1 MYKILIVEDE
11 KIERD
16 SLKRMI
22 TGFDLDITEIVTA
35 ENGEHGLKIFKEIQP
50 DIVLA
55 DINMPKL
62 GGLDMI
68 EMIRKENSDVICL
81 ILTSYDYFSYAQRA
95 IRLNVEDFILKP
107 ADQATLKHCI
117 VKAVEKL
124 HKDKNTYVQ
133 TSSLVQKMNQVKN
146 LLESECFYA
155 ILTRQ
160 DESKL
165 IENFK
170 MNGINMA
177 SGICFIFNDLMMIP
191 EYLSNFRSD
200 VEDLGYVCIQ
210 GNINEN
216 YIMFIISNHIMT
228 QGDSKTLDYLIN
240 IHKLRR
246 FNFAVGGL
254 KNDAISLYTS
264 YEEAL
269 YNLRNT
275 GEEKNEILI
284 HNNEENQLVSLSID
298 WANQFLDNIEIDNRD
313 LIKKFCRELMQYGN
327 KDTNKIMSLI
337 IHQMAKEINEKYNV
351 LIDINELDEHLITN
365 GNYQNLEII
374 VNQMLQKILKPVKNI
389 KYQNSSHLIKKA
401 MKFIDKNYKKPISL
415 NDLADELNVSSFYIS
430 KLFSKEGQNFTEI
443 VNDLRIKE
451 AKRLIKKDYT
461 FKEVAF
467 NVGFGSQ
474 SYFTKI
480 FKKKVGMS
488 PKEYRNMF

>member
-22 TGFDLDITEIVTA
+22 TDFNLDITKIVTA
-35 ENGEHGLKIFKEIQP
+35 ENGEQGLLMFRELQP

-68 EMIRKENSDVICL
+68 EIIRKENNDTICL

-117 VKAVEKL
+117 AKAIEKL
-124 HKDKNTYVQ
+124 HQDNNTYVQ
-133 TSSLVQKMNQVKN
+133 TSSLVQKMNQIKN

-155 ILTRQ
+155 ILTRVE
-160 DESKL
+160 ESKL

-170 MNGINMA
+170 MNGINMI
-177 SGICFIFNDLMMIP
+177 SGVCFIFNDLMMIP
-191 EYLSNFRSD
+191 DYLSSFRND

-216 YIMFIISNHIMT
+216 HILFIISNHLMT
-228 QGDSKTLDYLIN
+228 QADSKTLDYLIDV
-240 IHKLRR
+240 HKLRR

-254 KNDAISLYTS
+254 KNDAVGLYTS

-269 YNLRNT
+269 YNLRSSDQSKTKICFND
-275 GEEKNEILI
+275 L
-284 HNNEENQLVSLSID
+284 EENQLVNISID
-298 WANQFLDNIEIDNRD
+298 WANQFMDSIEVDNHDLIKAFCRD
-313 LIKKFCRELMQYGN
+313 LIQYDN
-327 KDTNKIMSLI
+327 TDTNKIMALI
-337 IHQMAKEINEKYNV
+337 IHQMAKEIKDKYNII
-351 LIDINELDEHLITN
+351 IDTNEIDVHFISN
-365 GNYQNLEII
+365 GNYQNLEIV

-401 MKFIDKNYKKPISL
+401 MKFINKNYKKPISL

-443 VNDLRIKE
+443 VNDLRIRE
-451 AKRLIKKDYT
+451 AKRLIKKDYS
-461 FKEVAF
+461 FKEVAY